1 MSYEPQQPP
10 EIGSKAQLLAQALI
24 MLDEMAERYEMYA
37 DQMEVANNPEAAAL
51 FTWLTQKQ
59 SQRSVLVNKLSAGL
73 DLPHIKP
80 WHYNWDDAVNL
91 ETADRH
97 VAHYL
102 MQPYQVLALAI
113 HVEETAIAFFNEIAA
128 TTTDPEVAQIAIEI
142 AKDAHVFAA
151 VLQQKQQ
158 QYPEP
163 EAGWD
168 EDPDPPL
175 QQE

>member
-1 MSYEPQQPP
+1 MTDMQQPTTS
-10 EIGSKAQLLAQALI
+10 INSKAELLAQASI

-37 DQMEVANNPEAAAL
+37 DQMEVANNPEATNI
-51 FTWLTQKQ
+51 FTWLAEKQ

-73 DLPHIKP
+73 ELPHIKP

-91 ETADRH
+91 ETRDKH

-102 MQPYQVLALAI
+102 MQPFQVLALAI
-113 HVEETAIAFFNEIAA
+113 HIEEMAITFFNEVATAA
-128 TTTDPEVAQIAIEI
+128 KDTEVARIAIEI
-142 AKDAHVFAA
+142 AKDAHVFAD
-151 VLQQKQQ
+151 VLKQKQL

-175 QQE
+175 LQE